1 MTANIFIWYDIITER
16 IDIVERYTD
25 KEIKVLEILYKEKI
39 LTDSEIR
46 CYLSNNEL
54 KRLKGLN
61 LFNIFKINGVNV
73 YTLNKKSSSIINVS
87 YKEIDFIEQELPLY
101 LPNNNDEKLFKAI
114 SFCGFISEANVLHNY
129 PKANIERCILEGY
142 ILKKVRHGQVVY
154 ELTTKSKKYL
164 KRINHNFCR
173 KNTSVPYADYLFKN
187 YLALPRNVRKSYS
200 LHTPNSFEIDDTI
213 DFFKNGSYIILD
225 IESIRYSFSKNP
237 KIIEIGAIK
246 VINGH
251 ISKKFQRLIKHD
263 DNSIPKN
270 ITELTGITSHM
281 LYKGV
286 SLDKA
291 LLDFIDFSE
300 KLPILAHGIENDW
313 HGYMLNSFYR
323 YNLNIPTNMVFDTFG
338 IINSVSKE
346 QKNGLD
352 ALIERYN
359 IDISRLPRHRALNDS
374 IITYL
379 ALLSF
384 CEDYKKCLVS

>member
-1 MTANIFIWYDIITER
+1 MEK
-16 IDIVERYTD
+16 YTD
-25 KEIKVLEILYKEKI
+25 KEIKALETLYKEKI

-46 CYLSNNEL
+46 FYLSNTEL

-61 LFNIFKINGVNV
+61 LFNIFKINGVSV

-87 YKEIDFIEQELPLY
+87 YIEIDFIEQELPLY

-114 SFCGFISEANVLHNY
+114 SFCGFISEVNVFHNY

-142 ILKKVRHGQVVY
+142 ILRVVRHGQVVY
-154 ELTTKSKKYL
+154 ELTAKAKKYL

-187 YLALPRNVRKSYS
+187 YLALPRSVRKSYS

-213 DFFKNGSYIILD
+213 DFFTNGSYIILD
-225 IESIRYSFSKNP
+225 IESICYSFSKNP
-237 KIIEIGAIK
+237 KIIEIGAVKI
-246 VINGH
+246 INGH
-251 ISKKFQRLIKHD
+251 ITDKFQRLIKHD

-291 LLDFIDFSE
+291 LLDFIDFS
-300 KLPILAHGIENDW
+300 KNLPILAHGIENDW

-323 YNLNIPTNMVFDTFG
+323 YNLNIPTNMVLDTFG

-352 ALIERYN
+352 ALIERYH
-359 IDISRLPRHRALNDS
+359 IDTTRLPRHRALNDS

-379 ALLSF
+379 ALLAFS
-384 CEDYKKCLVS
+384 DNYKKCLVS